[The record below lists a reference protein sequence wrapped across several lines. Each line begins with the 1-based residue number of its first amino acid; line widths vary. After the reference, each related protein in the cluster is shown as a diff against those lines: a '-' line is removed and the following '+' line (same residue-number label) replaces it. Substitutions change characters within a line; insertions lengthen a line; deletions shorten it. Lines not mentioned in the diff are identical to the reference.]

1 MISMVH
7 STAQKILWQL
17 LSAPDSWI
25 SGNDL
30 AKRFNISRESVWKA
44 INSLRK
50 SGNNIESR
58 RNLGYRFTGNA
69 RLSADIIDFYTH
81 NHFTNRLYVEDQVS
95 STQSVAKAFLSH
107 HLVTAPTV
115 FIADHQTAGYG
126 RQGRSFYSPAATGL
140 YFSMILPSPTDRPLQ
155 AGLMTTTFAVLIVE
169 VLKQFFPAQDFRYKW
184 VNDIYLNHK
193 KVGGIL
199 TEAVVD
205 LESRTTASLVVGIGL
220 NITTKE
226 FPLDLKDKATGI
238 APADRNL
245 LVSRLIETI
254 ANNYSDYDNPQYLEQ
269 YRQGSMIL
277 GQEVD
282 LLVNGGAIAGI
293 AKKIENDG
301 ALTIR
306 SADGKTK
313 TFNSGEVVKVN
324 FEK

>member
-58 RNLGYRFTGNA
+58 RNLGYRFTGNT

-107 HLVTAPTV
+107 HL
-115 FIADHQTAGYG
+115 F
-126 RQGRSFYSPAATGL
+126 
-140 YFSMILPSPTDRPLQ
+140 
-155 AGLMTTTFAVLIVE
+155 LIGE

-226 FPLDLKDKATGI
+226 FPLGLKNKATGI

-277 GQEVD
+277 GQKVN
-282 LLVNGGAIAGI
+282 LLVNGEVIAGT

-306 SADGKTK
+306 LVDGKTK

>member
-1 MISMVH
+1 M
-7 STAQKILWQL
+7 
-17 LSAPDSWI
+17 
-25 SGNDL
+25 
-30 AKRFNISRESVWKA
+30 
-44 INSLRK
+44 
-50 SGNNIESR
+50 
-58 RNLGYRFTGNA
+58 
-69 RLSADIIDFYTH
+69 
-81 NHFTNRLYVEDQVS
+81 
-95 STQSVAKAFLSH
+95 
-107 HLVTAPTV
+107 
-115 FIADHQTAGYG
+115 
-126 RQGRSFYSPAATGL
+126 
-140 YFSMILPSPTDRPLQ
+140 
-155 AGLMTTTFAVLIVE
+155 
-169 VLKQFFPAQDFRYKW
+169 
-184 VNDIYLNHK
+184 
-193 KVGGIL
+193 

-282 LLVNGGAIAGI
+282 LLVNGEAIAGI

-306 SADGKTK
+306 SAD
-313 TFNSGEVVKVN
+313 
-324 FEK
+324 

>member
-1 MISMVH
+1 M
-7 STAQKILWQL
+7 
-17 LSAPDSWI
+17 
-25 SGNDL
+25 
-30 AKRFNISRESVWKA
+30 
-44 INSLRK
+44 
-50 SGNNIESR
+50 
-58 RNLGYRFTGNA
+58 
-69 RLSADIIDFYTH
+69 SADIIDFYTH

-107 HLVTAPTV
+107 HLVNAPTV

-140 YFSMILPSPTDRPLQ
+140 YFSIILPSPTGRPLQ

-184 VNDIYLNHK
+184 VNDIYLNRK

-205 LESRTTASLVVGIGL
+205 LESRTTVSLVVGIGL

-226 FPLDLKDKATGI
+226 FPLGLKDKATGI
-238 APADRNL
+238 ASADRNL
-245 LVSRLIETI
+245 LVSRLIEAI
-254 ANNYSDYDNPQYLEQ
+254 ANNYLDYDNPQYLEQ

-277 GQEVD
+277 GKKVE
-282 LLVNGGAIAGI
+282 LLVNGEAIAGI
-293 AKKIENDG
+293 AKKVENDG

-306 SADGKTK
+306 STDGKTK
-313 TFNSGEVVKVN
+313 TFNSGKVVKVN

>member
-1 MISMVH
+1 MVRVLH
-7 STAQKILWQL
+7 STAQKILLQL
-17 LSAPDSWI
+17 LSEPDSWV

-30 AKRFNISRESVWKA
+30 AKQFNISRESVWKA

-50 SGNNIESR
+50 AGNNIVGR
-58 RNLGYRFTGNA
+58 KNLGYHFVGNSQ
-69 RLSADIIDFYTH
+69 LNADIIDFYTH
-81 NHFTNRLYVEDQVS
+81 NHFANRLYVEDQVS
-95 STQSVAKAFLSH
+95 STQSIAKAFLSH
-107 HLVTAPTV
+107 HLITAPTV

-126 RQGRSFYSPAATGL
+126 RQGRSFYSPATTGL
-140 YFSMILPSPTDRPLQ
+140 YFSMILPSPTDRPLE
-155 AGLMTTTFAVLIVE
+155 AGLMTTTFAVLIVD
-169 VLKQFFPAQDFRYKW
+169 VLKQFFPAQDFQYKW
-184 VNDIYLNHK
+184 VNDIYLDYK

-220 NITTKE
+220 NIATKK
-226 FPLDLKDKATGI
+226 FPKGLKDKATGI

-245 LVSRLIETI
+245 LVSRLIEAI

-277 GQEVD
+277 GQKVD
-282 LLVNGGAIAGI
+282 LLVNGEVITGI

-301 ALTIR
+301 SLTIVL
-306 SADGKTK
+306 ADGKMK

>member
-1 MISMVH
+1 MIRMVH
-7 STAQKILWQL
+7 STAQRILWQL
-17 LSAPDSWI
+17 LSTPGSWI

-30 AKRFNISRESVWKA
+30 ARRFNISRESVWKA
-44 INSLRK
+44 INGLRK

-58 RNLGYRFTGNA
+58 RNLGYRFTGNSQ
-69 RLSADIIDFYTH
+69 LNADIIDFYTH
-81 NHFTNRLYVEDQVS
+81 NHFNNRLYVENQVS

-140 YFSMILPSPTDRPLQ
+140 YFSMILPSPTERSLQ

-184 VNDIYLNHK
+184 VNDIYLDRK

-220 NITTKE
+220 NITTKK
-226 FPLDLKDKATGI
+226 FPKSLKDKAAGI
-238 APADRNL
+238 AAADRNL
-245 LVSRLIETI
+245 LVSRLVEAI

-277 GQEVD
+277 GQKVD
-282 LLVNGGAIAGI
+282 LLVNGEIINGI
-293 AKKIENDG
+293 AKKIEVNG

-306 SADGKTK
+306 LPDGKTK

>member
-1 MISMVH
+1 MEDRDGPF
-7 STAQKILWQL
+7 TLRQQL
-17 LSAPDSWI
+17 ACTL
-25 SGNDL
+25 
-30 AKRFNISRESVWKA
+30 
-44 INSLRK
+44 
-50 SGNNIESR
+50 
-58 RNLGYRFTGNA
+58 
-69 RLSADIIDFYTH
+69 
-81 NHFTNRLYVEDQVS
+81 
-95 STQSVAKAFLSH
+95 
-107 HLVTAPTV
+107 
-115 FIADHQTAGYG
+115 
-126 RQGRSFYSPAATGL
+126 
-140 YFSMILPSPTDRPLQ
+140 SMILPSPTDRPLQ

-226 FPLDLKDKATGI
+226 FPLGLKDKATGI

-245 LVSRLIETI
+245 LVSRLIEAI
-254 ANNYSDYDNPQYLEQ
+254 ANNYLDYDNPQYLEQ